1 MPELPEVETI
11 RKDLKEMIINKKIT
25 KVRIIQKRSIK
36 NSPTKFLKALENN
49 SIESINRK
57 GKLLILKIKENNY
70 YLLVHLRMTGQ
81 FLYYR
86 AENETKKNTRVIFN
100 FIDNSKLFFNDTRRF
115 GYLNI
120 VTEKEKNETMGK
132 MGIDILDK
140 NFTFEKLQEL
150 LRNEKRNLKSVLL
163 DQKIIAGIGNIY
175 ADEICFDAKLR
186 PDKKTEELNDKEI
199 KKLYNSIVKIINLA
213 IKDRGTTFNDY
224 VDLNNKKGN
233 FLKLLKVYQKEKKTC
248 QNCQK
253 RSIKKIKVAGRSTRY
268 CENCQK

>member
-11 RKDLKEMIINKKIT
+11 KKDLEKIIIGKKIIGI
-25 KVRIIQKRSIK
+25 KIIQKKSIK
-36 NSPTKFLKALENN
+36 NSPAKFLKALENN
-49 SIESINRK
+49 SIENINRK

-81 FLYYR
+81 LLYYR

-120 VTEKEKNETMGK
+120 VTEKEKNEAMGR

-175 ADEICFDAKLR
+175 TDEICFDAKLR
-186 PDKKTEELNDKEI
+186 PERKTEKLSNREI
-199 KKLYNSIVKIINLA
+199 KKLYNSIIKIIDLA
-213 IKDRGTTFNDY
+213 IENRGTTFNNY
-224 VDLNNKKGN
+224 VDLNNKKGS
-233 FLKLLKVYQKEKKTC
+233 FLKLLKIYQKEKEVC
-248 QNCQK
+248 QNCHK

-268 CENCQK
+268 CKNCQK